1 MSSLEINNLKQLDKF
16 ASTCVEELKLSSEEK
31 FVILLKGDMAVGKTQ
46 LVQFIAQHLGVAK
59 GVVNSPTFSL
69 INSYKNKN
77 QKQIFHVDLYRLK
90 STKEPQKSSTKKPL
104 KSSVTESTKEAPKS
118 STKEWDSRYDWHDGT
133 FDFDRALE
141 QIAFWDLFETPN
153 LIFIEWP
160 EPILNKIP
168 PSWKKLLIEIKFKK
182 NKNTRLIKWKKL
194 P

>member
-1 MSSLEINNLKQLDKF
+1 MPSLEIKNLKQLDKF

-31 FVILLKGDMAVGKTQ
+31 SVILLKGEMAVGKTQ

-69 INSYKNKN
+69 INSYKSKN

-90 STKEPQKSSTKKPL
+90 SS
-104 KSSVTESTKEAPKS
+104 KS
-118 STKEWDSRYDWHDGT
+118 STKESLKSSTKESTKEPLKSSTKESSREWEARYDWHDGT
-133 FDFDRALE
+133 FGFDRALE

-160 EPILNKIP
+160 ELILNKIP
-168 PSWKKLLIEIKFKK
+168 PSWKKFLIEIKFKK